1 MPLLVSTEQREK
13 VFLCKI
19 KAGRDKLHELR
30 RRHAFGEVSME
41 VYQEFS
47 TELTMQKDAI
57 LCEVEKRTKNL
68 SNPNRKHS
76 NLLHR

>member
-1 MPLLVSTEQREK
+1 M
-13 VFLCKI
+13 
-19 KAGRDKLHELR
+19 HELR

-68 SNPNRKHS
+68 SNSNRKHS